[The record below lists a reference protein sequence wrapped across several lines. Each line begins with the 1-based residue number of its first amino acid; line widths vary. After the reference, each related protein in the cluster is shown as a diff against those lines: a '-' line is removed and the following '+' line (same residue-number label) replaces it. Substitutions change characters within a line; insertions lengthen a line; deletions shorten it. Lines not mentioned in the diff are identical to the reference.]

1 MSARITLVALVATL
15 SACSPAQ
22 VYVGTLTT
30 EPLDAKLKETRGG
43 VEAILSPSLD
53 PKSQVL
59 SLFDD
64 VPLLLERSG
73 TLKVDQLVFEQGDW
87 VQRVSVYGWGN
98 QSGDELRID
107 FTLITETTDD
117 GQKTKTERHM
127 SYLGQRL

>member
-15 SACSPAQ
+15 SACTPAQ

-73 TLKVDQLVFEQGDW
+73 RVQFDQLVFERGGW
-87 VQRVSVYGWGN
+87 VQRVSVYGSGN
-98 QSGDELRID
+98 QTADELRLDI
-107 FTLITETTDD
+107 TLITETTDD
-117 GQKTKTERHM
+117 GQKTKVEKHLW
-127 SYLGQRL
+127 YLGQRL